1 MANYNIIVKTISKT
15 SSGFTGTFSLTDN
28 EFVVSQDGGRT
39 MNRCSATVHSGVET
53 IVYDG
58 TLRPKI
64 SGTQGQRKDALAPA
78 TVNGDTVQVLWTQGH
93 RGAVSAAFMAVWGE
107 VSGQLGVGDTVEVNK
122 QNPKGGRSGG
132 TAPMAPAVDNSK
144 VADLEAKLAAQS
156 EMLAKLMEMLAA
168 KNG

>member
-1 MANYNIIVKTISKT
+1 MASYNITVLSITRT
-15 SSGFTGTFSLTDN
+15 SNGFSGSFSLADT
-28 EFVVSQDGGRT
+28 EFVISMDGGKT
-39 MNRCSATVHSGVET
+39 MNRCSATVFSSVDT
-53 IVYDG
+53 IIYDG

-64 SGTQGQRKDALAPA
+64 GGTQGQRKDALAPA
-78 TVNGDTVQVLWTQGH
+78 TINGDTVHVLWTQGH